1 MYPTGVP
8 VAQLP
13 SGWAAGPESGHSGLV
28 QAWERKREQMSPL
41 CAQVSK
47 VGVYIFA
54 PPDSQLPWKGRDLP
68 QVAEQQ
74 CSVGIILFVG
84 LCSAIKN
91 VP

>member
-1 MYPTGVP
+1 
-8 VAQLP
+8 
-13 SGWAAGPESGHSGLV
+13 
-28 QAWERKREQMSPL
+28 MSPL